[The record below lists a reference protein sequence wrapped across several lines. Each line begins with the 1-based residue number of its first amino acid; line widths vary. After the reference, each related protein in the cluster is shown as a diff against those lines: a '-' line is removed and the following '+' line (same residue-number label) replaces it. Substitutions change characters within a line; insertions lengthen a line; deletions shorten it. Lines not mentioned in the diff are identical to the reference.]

1 METKEEKKTYK
12 DCCKRFSNFL
22 LKIFE
27 SKLYYHLIIQWTVI
41 NTIISII
48 IYYLYFHDHPEYDV
62 YGVQATIFISPA
74 ELFFTYFCIYCNEQD
89 WKGDINISPK
99 LRIIGLITSL
109 KLYLIF
115 IPMYYQIYYLVL
127 LVAVEDVILFI
138 LYKICKGIWN
148 YVKSFIKECKNIYT
162 NSSLEV

>member
-1 METKEEKKTYK
+1 METKGEKKTYK

-41 NTIISII
+41 NTIISIT

-62 YGVQATIFISPA
+62 YGVQATIFISPV
-74 ELFFTYFCIYCNEQD
+74 ELFLTYFCIHDYEQD
-89 WKGDINISPK
+89 WKVDISPK

-109 KLYLIF
+109 KLYFIF
-115 IPMYYQIYYLVL
+115 IPMYYQIYYLVW

-138 LYKICKGIWN
+138 LYKICN
-148 YVKSFIKECKNIYT
+148 YVKSFVKECKHIYT